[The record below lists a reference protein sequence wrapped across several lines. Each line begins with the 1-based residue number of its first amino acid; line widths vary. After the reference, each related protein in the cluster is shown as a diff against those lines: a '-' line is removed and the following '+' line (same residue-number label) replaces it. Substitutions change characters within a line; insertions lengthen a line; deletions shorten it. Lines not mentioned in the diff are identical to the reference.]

1 MELLILQLVCMP
13 NSMVAVCTFFWVG
26 HHIGWHGCAHQWGDS
41 GSPYGCQCPVTMLF
55 VWEQLCAFMY
65 CMYIYVSHTNILVSW
80 NCETENAL
88 AHQASVLQSDLEKSM
103 KDNAMLFS
111 KIGSIISFFPCKLD
125 QLFLHIVVANFYLV
139 SYFVFINCS
148 KRRYIEC

>member
-1 MELLILQLVCMP
+1 
-13 NSMVAVCTFFWVG
+13 MVANALRPCFLCG
-26 HHIGWHGCAHQWGDS
+26 NNCAHFCIVCID
-41 GSPYGCQCPVTMLF
+41 MFL
-55 VWEQLCAFMY
+55 
-65 CMYIYVSHTNILVSW
+65 ILVSW

-125 QLFLHIVVANFYLV
+125 NCFSTLWLLI
-139 SYFVFINCS
+139 FI
-148 KRRYIEC
+148 